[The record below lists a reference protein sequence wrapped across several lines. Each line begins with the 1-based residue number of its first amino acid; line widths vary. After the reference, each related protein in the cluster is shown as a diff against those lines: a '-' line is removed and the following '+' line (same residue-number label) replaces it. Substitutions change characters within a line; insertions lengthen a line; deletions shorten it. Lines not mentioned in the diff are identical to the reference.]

1 MAFIVAGVGDPGLD
15 SWATASSANKS
26 AAEQIAVIKS
36 CGFVFIIEKTN
47 EYQFISDLRR
57 LTSELWFGFP

>member
-47 EYQFISDLRR
+47 EYQFISDL
-57 LTSELWFGFP
+57 